1 MSEKKSLKVNFIMN
15 TILTM
20 SAFVFPLISFPYVSR
35 ILLPEG
41 TGKVSFAT
49 SLISYFVMFAQLGIP
64 TYGVRACAKVRDD
77 KHLLSKTAHE
87 LLIINLVM
95 MVVSYALLFPMI
107 FFPNFLRGVLLS
119 IDCGSGFWAWIVNV
133 LLWLCEAVSRLY
145 DDRALLLIISTTI
158 FFTTIGMEWLY
169 KALEQYTYIALRSII
184 FKAVALLAMFLLVHE
199 KKDYVIYG
207 GISILASSASFVMNF
222 FHARKYI
229 FMRPMGGYD
238 FRPHLKAVM
247 VFFAMSC
254 ASTIYTH
261 LDTVMLGFMDT
272 DTTVGYYNA
281 AVRIKN
287 ILVSIVTSLGTV
299 LLPRAAYY
307 VEHKLWDQFRDISR
321 KALNFTVVAAT
332 PMMLYFILFA
342 RDGIFLLS
350 GEEYAGS
357 ILPMQLAM
365 PTLLFIGISNI
376 LGIQILVP
384 MGKET
389 SVLWSIIA
397 GAVVDLVLNIVLIPT
412 FGASGAAAANMIA
425 EGTVMVVQIVMLRK
439 EVMPSLKKIQY
450 WKVLAALAVG
460 AAASFWVASLRLGSF
475 LSLALSAVLF
485 FAAYGA
491 TLLITGERMLRDL
504 VGQILRKFRGGH

>member
-95 MVVSYALLFPMI
+95 TVISYVALAGALIFVPRLREDRLLYIVVSL
-107 FFPNFLRGVLLS
+107 
-119 IDCGSGFWAWIVNV
+119 
-133 LLWLCEAVSRLY
+133 
-145 DDRALLLIISTTI
+145 TI

>member
-1 MSEKKSLKVNFIMN
+1 MSGKKSLKVNFIMN

-20 SAFVFPLISFPYVSR
+20 SAFIFPLISFPYVSR

-77 KHLLSKTAHE
+77 KRLLSKTAHE
-87 LLIINLVM
+87 LLTINLIMTAISYAALAVALIFVPRLREDRLLYI
-95 MVVSYALLFPMI
+95 VVSAT
-107 FFPNFLRGVLLS
+107 V
-119 IDCGSGFWAWIVNV
+119 
-133 LLWLCEAVSRLY
+133 
-145 DDRALLLIISTTI
+145 
-158 FFTTIGMEWLY
+158 FFTSIGMEWLY
-169 KALEQYTYIALRSII
+169 KALEQYTYIAVRSII
-184 FKAVALLAMFLLVHE
+184 FKAVALVAMFVLVHE
-199 KKDYVIYG
+199 KEDYVIYG
-207 GISILASSASFVMNF
+207 GISILASSASYVMNF

-229 FMRPMGGYD
+229 YMRPMGRLD
-238 FRPHLKAVM
+238 LRPHLKAVM

-307 VEHKLWDQFRDISR
+307 VEHKLWDEFRDISR
-321 KALNFTVVAAT
+321 KAMNFTLAAAT

-342 RDGIFLLS
+342 QDGIFLLS

-365 PTLLFIGISNI
+365 PTLLFIGMSNI
-376 LGIQILVP
+376 FGIQILVP

-389 SVLWSIIA
+389 WVLGSIIC
-397 GAVVDLVLNIVLIPT
+397 GAVVDTVLNVTLIPP
-412 FGASGAAAANMIA
+412 FGAAGAAAANMI
-425 EGTVMVVQIVMLRK
+425 GSWVWVCWRP
-439 EVMPSLKKIQY
+439 PSRPSG
-450 WKVLAALAVG
+450 WRRCP
-460 AAASFWVASLRLGSF
+460 WVASSVWHCQQCCSSWPTVWCF
-475 LSLALSAVLF
+475 WF
-485 FAAYGA
+485 
-491 TLLITGERMLRDL
+491 
-504 VGQILRKFRGGH
+504 